1 MKHAVLKPSIQSILR
16 HTAAAFSFEHNE
28 NVLKH
33 DMPHFERWL
42 EENGNGQMEFLEKN
56 REVRKNVEL
65 ILPGAKSALIFL
77 FPYASGKRV
86 RKKKETTPAA
96 TPQLPPRAALNFL
109 AKYARGK
116 DYHRALK
123 KELEHVA
130 QNLTKQLGV
139 TFSYRAV
146 VDSIPFLE
154 RAHAREAGLGFVGK
168 NTMLI
173 RPGMGSFFFVAT
185 LLTTLPIEALTDS
198 NAKPNPIFEL
208 SCQSC
213 RKCLD
218 ACPTQALSKPYYLDA
233 NKCIAYLT
241 IEYRG
246 LVDKEYMP
254 HFAHSAYGCDICQDV
269 CPYNLV
275 TDDVLMLKDIA
286 QPHLPFLTLN
296 MEDMALMTFEQYQ
309 EWFGG
314 TATTR
319 AKYQGLVR
327 NALYHLY
334 ATKNENLTTI
344 LEEQTHRSLGLPT
357 RDVVLKTV
365 QQIQDFLVQDA
376 SETNVPSI

>member
-1 MKHAVLKPSIQSILR
+1 MKHSVLKPDIQSILQ
-16 HTAAAFSFEHNE
+16 HTVAAFSFEHNE

-33 DMPHFERWL
+33 DMPHFEQWL
-42 EENGNGQMEFLEKN
+42 KENGNAQMEFLEKN
-56 REVRKNVEL
+56 KEVRKNVEL

-86 RKKKETTPAA
+86 RKKKNTVSDAA
-96 TPQLPPRAALNFL
+96 PQAMPHAAIHFL
-109 AKYARGK
+109 AKYAHGK

-123 KELEHVA
+123 KELERIATSLIEHLA
-130 QNLTKQLGV
+130 QP
-139 TFSYRAV
+139 FSYRAV

-185 LLTTLPIEALTDS
+185 LLTTLSTDILS
-198 NAKPNPIFEL
+198 DSRAKKNPIFDL

-241 IEYRG
+241 IEHRG

-254 HFAHSAYGCDICQDV
+254 HFANTVYGCDICQEV

-275 TDDVLMLKDIA
+275 TDDILMLKDISR
-286 QPHLPFLTLN
+286 PHPPFLTLS
-296 MEDMALMTFEQYQ
+296 MEEIALMSFEQYQ

-334 ATKNENLTTI
+334 ATQNENLAKI
-344 LEEQTHRSLGLPT
+344 LEEQTRRSLGLST
-357 RDVVLKTV
+357 RDVILKTV
-365 QQIQDFLVQDA
+365 QQIQDFLVQDTHGA
-376 SETNVPSI
+376 NKPQT